1 MRAIRFLRTRFP
13 ILLPGHPVRESQLC
27 LTVERLFGMR
37 RRLVLIIK
45 PKRLHI
51 LTLFRVRGASD
62 ERLIS
67 GIVWLLAGVLFCITI
82 IGIPFGLQCFK
93 YMRVTMLPFG
103 KVVVLHY
110 SRHIIVNTIW
120 LIFFGWEMAIGYLL
134 SMAACAVTIVG
145 IPAAIALSK
154 VMLLSIAPFGAD
166 VY

>member
-1 MRAIRFLRTRFP
+1 MKGCISTIFNVIWFFT
-13 ILLPGHPVRESQLC
+13 G
-27 LTVERLFGMR
+27 G
-37 RRLVLIIK
+37 
-45 PKRLHI
+45 
-51 LTLFRVRGASD
+51 
-62 ERLIS
+62 LIS
-67 GIVWLLAGVLFCITI
+67 GIVWLLAGVLFCIPI

>member
-1 MRAIRFLRTRFP
+1 MKGCISTIFNVIWFFT
-13 ILLPGHPVRESQLC
+13 G
-27 LTVERLFGMR
+27 G
-37 RRLVLIIK
+37 LV
-45 PKRLHI
+45 
-51 LTLFRVRGASD
+51 
-62 ERLIS
+62 S
-67 GIVWLLAGVLFCITI
+67 GIVWLLA
-82 IGIPFGLQCFK
+82 GIPFGLQCFK